1 MADTVF
7 RSNRS
12 RAAPQGMAV
21 GCLTAGTEILALTF
35 GATVDDPS
43 STRCSPHHSRS
54 VQGWLIICAQ
64 ARSHI
69 NKQCAP

>member
-54 VQGWLIICAQ
+54 VQG
-64 ARSHI
+64 
-69 NKQCAP
+69 